1 MPTRNPEREG
11 APWKQDVVFPVGADP
26 LAVAAVICAM
36 DAWKRGVRESGGANR
51 GPEVEQYQLGWRAN
65 RGYLLGEKWCAAFV
79 RYCYEKGASDIGLI
93 SPFVGWRR
101 ADRDKVDTDLASATK
116 WLEAAQWLEGLGQT
130 RLVDSPAFG
139 DVGLFVDPNHVTLV
153 VDPNPGPAARARA
166 AALGI
171 KRPIVTIEGNF
182 QNRVEMVLRDAGD
195 FRAFV
200 RVVGSTS

>member
-1 MPTRNPEREG
+1 MTTRNPEREG
-11 APWKQDVVFPVGADP
+11 APWKQDIIFPVGADP

-65 RGYLLGEKWCAAFV
+65 RGYLLGERWCAAFV
-79 RYCYEKGASDIGLI
+79 RYVYEKGASDVGLI

-101 ADRDKVDTDLASATK
+101 ADRDKADTDLASATK
-116 WLEAAQWLEGLGQT
+116 WLEAARWLEGLGQT

-139 DVGLFVDPNHVTLV
+139 DVGLFVDPNHVVLV
-153 VDPNPGPAARARA
+153 VDPDPGPAARARA

-171 KRPIVTIEGNF
+171 ERPIVTIEGNF
-182 QNRVEMVLRDAGD
+182 QNRVEMVLRDARD